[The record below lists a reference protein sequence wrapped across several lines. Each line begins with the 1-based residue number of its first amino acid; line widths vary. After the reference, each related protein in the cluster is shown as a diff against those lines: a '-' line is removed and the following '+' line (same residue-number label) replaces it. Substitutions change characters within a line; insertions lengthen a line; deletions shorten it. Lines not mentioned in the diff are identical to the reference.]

1 MAATI
6 SVAPTGNQDIDGVL
20 WSSRWSDLNLT
31 YSFPTRASYYGE
43 DYRFG
48 EPQDNFAALSED
60 QRDAARQV
68 FAMIAAVTNLTF
80 TEVTETSTTHA
91 TLRLAS
97 SDAPST
103 GWSYLPEPADE
114 GGDTWFGRSNGLF
127 DDPVLGSYAY
137 FGFIHEILHSV
148 GLKHGHETEVFGAM
162 TSAHDSMEFS
172 ATTYRSYVDAG
183 VEYVENEPWGYAQS
197 LMMYDIA
204 ALQYLYG
211 ADFTSN
217 AGNTVY
223 RWSPTTG
230 QEFINGIGQETP
242 GENRIFMT
250 VWDGGGNDTYDFSK
264 YVTNLKVDLRPGEWS
279 RLSTG
284 QIAQLGEGHDARGNI
299 ANALTY
305 RGDPRS
311 LIENAYGGVGNDVIT
326 GNAAANSLK
335 GGNGA
340 DLLYGRE
347 GNDMLWGGAGKDIF
361 FFNTK
366 PSSSSNR
373 DQLVDFSVA
382 DDTIHLENA
391 VFTNL
396 GSAGKLSA
404 AAFWKGAKA
413 HDSTDRIVYD
423 AAQGGLY
430 YDADGTGKASSV
442 QFAQVSK
449 ELMMTSADF
458 AIV

>member
-1 MAATI
+1 MTATI
-6 SVAPTGNQDIDGVL
+6 LVARTGNQDIDGVL
-20 WSSRWSDLNLT
+20 WSSCWSDFNLT
-31 YSFPTRASYYGE
+31 YSFPTKASYYGE
-43 DYRFG
+43 DYGFG

-68 FAMIAAVTNLTF
+68 FAMIAAATNLTF
-80 TEVTETSTTHA
+80 TEITETSTSHA
-91 TLRLAS
+91 TLRFAS
-97 SDAPST
+97 SDAPPT
-103 GWSYLPEPADE
+103 GWSYLPDPADE
-114 GGDTWFGRSNGLF
+114 GGDTWFGNSNGLF
-127 DDPVLGSYAY
+127 DDPAPGNYDFY
-137 FGFIHEILHSV
+137 GFIHEILHSI
-148 GLKHGHETEVFGAM
+148 GLKHGNETDIFGAM

-172 ATTYRSYVDAG
+172 VMTYRSYVGAAG
-183 VEYVENEPWGYAQS
+183 EYVENETWGYAQS

-204 ALQYLYG
+204 ALQHLYG

-217 AGNTVY
+217 AGNTIY

-242 GENRIFMT
+242 GDNRIFMT
-250 VWDGGGNDTYDFSK
+250 VWDGSGNDTYDFSN
-264 YVTNLKVDLRPGEWS
+264 YATNLKVDLRPGQWS
-279 RLSTG
+279 RLSTE
-284 QIAQLGEGHDARGNI
+284 QIAELGEGHDARGNI

-305 RGDPRS
+305 HGDPRS

-340 DLLYGRE
+340 DRLYGRE
-347 GNDMLWGGAGKDIF
+347 GNDTLWGGAGKDIF

-366 PSSSSNR
+366 PSSSANR
-373 DQLVDFSVA
+373 DRLVDFSVA

-391 VFTNL
+391 VFTKL

-404 AAFWKGAKA
+404 AAFWKGTKA

-430 YDADGTGKASSV
+430 YDADGIGKTASI
-442 QFAQVSK
+442 QFAQLSK
-449 ELMMTSADF
+449 GLKMTAADF